1 VVIIGR
7 FHGGQ
12 DAIGWDCTLSL
23 SAALWMDIGDK
34 KSSYIAFKIP
44 FNTLLNMNKY
54 KIILVAHCAHQAF
67 ETHVI

>member
-54 KIILVAHCAHQAF
+54 KIILAAPCAHQTF
-67 ETHVI
+67 EAHVK

>member
-1 VVIIGR
+1 LSSSGA

-12 DAIGWDCTLSL
+12 GAIGLDCSLRL
-23 SAALWMDIGDK
+23 SAALWMDIADK

-54 KIILVAHCAHQAF
+54 KIISAAPYAHQAF
-67 ETHVI
+67 EAHVI